1 MNNCAVVYEA
11 VGKSY
16 QGFPI
21 PRSGVRPTRNRENR
35 NHRDSIIS
43 CEDFFSSLEDIFQND
58 LKNSFNRIRI
68 HLNTAK
74 KKVLK
79 EIAFSIID
87 HSWNEN

>member
-1 MNNCAVVYEA
+1 MDYVKKARNKVNNCAVVHEA

-21 PRSGVRPTRNRENR
+21 PRTGVRPTRNRENR

-58 LKNSFNRIRI
+58 LNGLVTRSNI
-68 HLNTAK
+68 L
-74 KKVLK
+74 
-79 EIAFSIID
+79 
-87 HSWNEN
+87 